1 VALAVSRFEIG
12 FPDVIRH
19 TALWSSDFPPAFLDE
34 TRAAVRSSCL
44 QSDYMRRRLNAR
56 VERGLGWRGRRT
68 APISCDGD
76 TGGLARAI
84 ELAARF
90 YVRPQ
95 IYSGNVSE
103 ELIVPTHAD
112 VIVAVQAGDVG
123 KIRGLLATDPS
134 LAAAR
139 DAKGVSAL
147 MFAFYHRRPEIADLL
162 LAAKPDLDIFE
173 ATAAGKADKVSQIL
187 KKDPDAAKRWSADG
201 FTALHLAAF
210 FGRPEIARIL
220 IRNAADV
227 SATSRNSMKVAPL
240 HSAAAAH
247 SREIVRLLLEND
259 APADVRQEGGWTPLH
274 EAAQIGDVEMAR
286 DLLQHRADPQAR
298 SDDGK
303 TPEDMAAAKG
313 HEEIVKLLSK

>member
-1 VALAVSRFEIG
+1 
-12 FPDVIRH
+12 
-19 TALWSSDFPPAFLDE
+19 
-34 TRAAVRSSCL
+34 
-44 QSDYMRRRLNAR
+44 M
-56 VERGLGWRGRRT
+56 
-68 APISCDGD
+68 
-76 TGGLARAI
+76 
-84 ELAARF
+84 
-90 YVRPQ
+90 
-95 IYSGNVSE
+95 
-103 ELIVPTHAD
+103 PTQAD
-112 VIVAVQAGDVG
+112 VIAAVQVGDAER
-123 KIRGLLATDPS
+123 IRSLLQNDPS
-134 LAAAR
+134 FAAAK
-139 DAKGVSAL
+139 DANGVSAL
-147 MFAFYHRRPEIADLL
+147 MFAFYYRRPEIADLL
-162 LAAKPDLDIFE
+162 LATKPDLDIFE
-173 ATAAGKADKVSQIL
+173 ATAAGKADQVSQIL

-274 EAAQIGDVEMAR
+274 EAAQIGDVEMTR

-303 TPEDMAAAKG
+303 TPADMAAAKG